1 VCSHNYRR
9 LIKYLSSISDLWLDL
24 AKIFQVMIAIFLHL
38 PMADHHLGYKE
49 FLQKTMMLISLF
61 SWKWGENFVSILK
74 GIKKLR
80 FVSSLRDDVNLI
92 WKCSYQCWSGMDFWT
107 YQPGQGIGYFW
118 TFYNQPAHLIAYF
131 KNFQTSLILVLGP
144 WLIFGWCG
152 ANTYFV
158 LELV

>member
-1 VCSHNYRR
+1 

-92 WKCSYQCWSGMDFWT
+92 
-107 YQPGQGIGYFW
+107 
-118 TFYNQPAHLIAYF
+118 
-131 KNFQTSLILVLGP
+131 
-144 WLIFGWCG
+144 
-152 ANTYFV
+152 
-158 LELV
+158 